1 MNSAPASTP
10 SIAWRIRGRS
20 GSYCAF
26 TSTSGI
32 GGTVG
37 KSRGTYLSVDPKGQE
52 HQDYGDKGVL
62 DVAEVVVEAL
72 VAPAGR
78 PADARERERPDGR
91 ADRRQDRVAPEGHLE
106 DPCRDRDER
115 ADHRRDPSD
124 QDREVV
130 PAVEPALGPLE
141 LVVAEVEPPSAVLEE
156 GPPPVDPDRP
166 TGDSAGQVTER
177 SGQCDHDVGPEV
189 RFDPVPEE
197 DDVLARKGARCKRPA
212 VHHDQLARGR
222 KDRVDRHQEKDR

>member
-1 MNSAPASTP
+1 MTASPGPMPSASRTSTIASVPFATPIASPAPRYSAASRSKAATLGPRMNSAPASTP

-26 TSTSGI
+26 TSPSGI

-115 ADHRRDPSD
+115 ADDGRDPSD
-124 QDREVV
+124 QDREVI

-141 LVVAEVEPPSAVLEE
+141 LVLGAV
-156 GPPPVDPDRP
+156 
-166 TGDSAGQVTER
+166 
-177 SGQCDHDVGPEV
+177 
-189 RFDPVPEE
+189 
-197 DDVLARKGARCKRPA
+197 
-212 VHHDQLARGR
+212 
-222 KDRVDRHQEKDR
+222 